1 MARVIVA
8 MLTPDEDVNIDD
20 SISIMIAEDNEVDRR
35 MLEAHC
41 ERFGWRITSVASGG
55 ELLAEIALANENG
68 QAPDCLL
75 IDWHMPHLDGLTTIN
90 RILEMRPEA
99 EPPAIV
105 LVTAMDA
112 TLVAMAADDL
122 GAYPVLHKPVDSG
135 LLFDVVSTACGNR
148 GQTSGLS
155 GESGQPSRVT
165 QNEASEWPDLPGLDQ
180 AAMRTNVGD
189 DAEFF
194 QELCDIFTDSAE
206 EAMAQLAALKDTEE
220 REALRN
226 AVHKLRGQM
235 GTLGALEYQAL
246 AGRVEQAL
254 VDELTYQDDLDALI
268 VFVRQ
273 LVSGLRA
280 WRLATQKPS

>member
-1 MARVIVA
+1 
-8 MLTPDEDVNIDD
+8 
-20 SISIMIAEDNEVDRR
+20 
-35 MLEAHC
+35 
-41 ERFGWRITSVASGG
+41 
-55 ELLAEIALANENG
+55 
-68 QAPDCLL
+68 
-75 IDWHMPHLDGLTTIN
+75 
-90 RILEMRPEA
+90 
-99 EPPAIV
+99 
-105 LVTAMDA
+105 
-112 TLVAMAADDL
+112 
-122 GAYPVLHKPVDSG
+122 
-135 LLFDVVSTACGNR
+135 
-148 GQTSGLS
+148 
-155 GESGQPSRVT
+155 
-165 QNEASEWPDLPGLDQ
+165 
-180 AAMRTNVGD
+180 MRTNVGD